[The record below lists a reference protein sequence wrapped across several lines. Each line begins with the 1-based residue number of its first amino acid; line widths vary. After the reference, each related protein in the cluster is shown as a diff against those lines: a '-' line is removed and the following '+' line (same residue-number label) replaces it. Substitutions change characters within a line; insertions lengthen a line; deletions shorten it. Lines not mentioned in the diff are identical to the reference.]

1 MTSMQHGMLW
11 SPFNARCMLLR
22 SLADFRSLLNFQ
34 YTTQKITGYTGK
46 PSIIFPV
53 IFYVSSLLN
62 EMFSVSLLFL
72 GVMDVHIAQ
81 VYFRSAS
88 GSWRGFSATQ
98 ATEVSLLQFER
109 DARQPPRADRDKTE
123 PCRSQ
128 YNTVSRRMT
137 HRFDLDH
144 PTSRMQMYHV
154 HPSIISSA
162 AAGRGSGYG
171 YLLCMSQLCQ
181 GTRGLHTTRR
191 CKSARAQGSNRS
203 SWPSQLPRFSALI
216 CLSAA

>member
-22 SLADFRSLLNFQ
+22 SLADFRSLVNFQ
-34 YTTQKITGYTGK
+34 YTTQKITRYTGK

-137 HRFDLDH
+137 HRFDLCRPPYQSNANVPCAPIDH
-144 PTSRMQMYHV
+144 FFRCGRKRKRIWIPPMHV
-154 HPSIISSA
+154 
-162 AAGRGSGYG
+162 
-171 YLLCMSQLCQ
+171 
-181 GTRGLHTTRR
+181 
-191 CKSARAQGSNRS
+191 
-203 SWPSQLPRFSALI
+203 SALSRNPRATHHTQMQI
-216 CLSAA
+216 GARKDQIVAHGPRNFLASLL